1 MNLAIIEQIGLYIP
15 LVLGAYLSI
24 SLMKIPN
31 LSIETAYVFGAIM
44 ASQILQLE
52 GNGGVVMLFLT
63 LILSACG
70 GAMVGIVAATLSQA
84 AQFSHILSAII
95 TMGLF
100 HGISQWVMGGAHT
113 TISHLYN
120 PLRVLEIVK
129 EFPELPTILMIVLVV
144 CMLFYFFLKTELGIS
159 CALYGDNVSFLKN
172 YRMNQSYVVAAGMAV
187 SGALAGISGYMV
199 AQSNGFADSTMG
211 VGLPLLCLS
220 SLIIGKSL
228 YQSSKPIQM
237 NSAILGIVGYFV
249 MQALLLR
256 IGFDLRY
263 FTSVQAILVAILL
276 FVSSR
281 FLVSRGQQNLL
292 GI

>member
-1 MNLAIIEQIGLYIP
+1 MNLAIVEQIGLYIP

-44 ASQILQLE
+44 ASQVLMFE
-52 GNGGVVMLFLT
+52 GNCGVVMLMLA
-63 LILSACG
+63 LILAACG
-70 GAMVGIVAATLSQA
+70 GAIVGIVAATLNVSA
-84 AQFSHILSAII
+84 KFSHILSAII

-100 HGISQWVMGGAHT
+100 HGIAQWVMGGAHM
-113 TISHLYN
+113 TISHVYN
-120 PLRVLEIVK
+120 PLRLLDRVP
-129 EFPELPTILMIVLVV
+129 EFPELPVIMMIVIFV
-144 CMLFYFFLKTELGIS
+144 CFLFYVLLKTELGIA
-159 CALYGDNVSFLKN
+159 CALYGDNIAFLKN
-172 YRMNQSYVVAAGMAV
+172 YRMNQSYVVVAGMAI

-228 YQSSKPIQM
+228 YQSGRPIQM
-237 NSAILGIVGYFV
+237 SAALIGIIGYFV
-249 MQALLLR
+249 MQTILLKV
-256 IGFDLRY
+256 GFDLKY
-263 FTSVQAILVAILL
+263 FTSVQAVLVATLL
-276 FVSSR
+276 MLSSR
-281 FLVSRGQQNLL
+281 LLKRHDQQNLL

>member
-1 MNLAIIEQIGLYIP
+1 MNLAIVEQIGLYIP

-31 LSIETAYVFGAIM
+31 LSIEAAYVFGAII
-44 ASQILQLE
+44 ASQVLMFE
-52 GNGGVVMLFLT
+52 GNSGMVT
-63 LILSACG
+63 LLLAVILSACG
-70 GAMVGIVAATLSQA
+70 GAMVGIVAATLCQA

-100 HGISQWVMGGAHT
+100 HGIAQWVMGGAHV

-120 PLRVLEIVK
+120 PLRLLDVVK
-129 EFPELPTILMIVLVV
+129 EFPELPVIVLIVV
-144 CMLFYFFLKTELGIS
+144 GVCLLFYMFLKTELGIS
-159 CALYGDNVSFLKN
+159 CALYGDNIVFLKN
-172 YRMNQSYVVAAGMAV
+172 YRMNQSYVVVAGMAI

-228 YQSSKPIQM
+228 YHSDRPIQM
-237 NSAILGIVGYFV
+237 SSALVGVVGYFMV
-249 MQALLLR
+249 QTVLLR

-263 FTSVQAILVAILL
+263 FTSVQAILVATLLIISSRL
-276 FVSSR
+276 FVR
-281 FLVSRGQQNLL
+281 RGQQNFL